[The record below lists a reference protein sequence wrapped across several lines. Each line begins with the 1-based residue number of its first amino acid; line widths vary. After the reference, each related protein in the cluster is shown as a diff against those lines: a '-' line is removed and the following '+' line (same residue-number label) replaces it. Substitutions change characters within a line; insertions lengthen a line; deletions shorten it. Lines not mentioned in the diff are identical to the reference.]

1 MRTKKEALVLTER
14 EASPFVPIVVSI
26 VAAMF
31 WAAFMLLH
39 VLFWSS
45 NFDWLQNVAIF
56 VLSLIIVG
64 CIVGL
69 MWVYWVFKR
78 A

>member
-1 MRTKKEALVLTER
+1 MRTKKEALGLTER